1 MMVTPVI
8 PSVLEVRD
16 LSVHFGDTPAVE
28 SMSFDLRSEET
39 LGLVGESGSGKS
51 MTALAVLGLL
61 PTNARVS
68 GSIRIDGQ
76 DVLTMGERRLSALRG
91 KTASMI
97 FQEPALSLN
106 PVMSVGRQVSEVV
119 VRHEGL
125 SRAAARARAI
135 ELFDLVGLRDPAQL
149 YSEYPHRLSGGMQ
162 QRVMISIA
170 IACRPKILIA
180 DEPTT
185 ALDVTVQAQVL
196 ELIDR
201 LRRQL
206 SMSVLLI
213 THDIGVVADW
223 TDRVIVMQAGRK
235 REEAPTARLLADPQH
250 PYTRQLLAASLPLG
264 SDLHFRTGRLPEMTA
279 AANPIEGADAA
290 AVR

>member
-1 MMVTPVI
+1 MTSKAPV
-8 PSVLEVRD
+8 LTVRD
-16 LSVHFGDTPAVE
+16 LSVHFGAMPVVE
-28 SMSFDLRSEET
+28 GMNFELYPEET

-68 GSIRIDGQ
+68 GSVLLDGQ
-76 DVLTMGERRLSALRG
+76 DILKVSPRRLSALRG
-91 KTASMI
+91 RAASMI
-97 FQEPALSLN
+97 FQEPSLSLN
-106 PVMSVGRQVSEVV
+106 PVLSVGKQVAEVII
-119 VRHEGL
+119 RHEGL
-125 SRAAARARAI
+125 SRAAARVRTV
-135 ELFDLVGLRDPAQL
+135 ELFDLVGLKNPAGL
-149 YSEYPHRLSGGMQ
+149 FDEYPHRLSGGMQ

-223 TDRVIVMQAGRK
+223 TDRVIVMQGGRK
-235 REEAPTARLLADPQH
+235 REEAPTAQLLADPQH

-264 SDLHFRTGRLPEMTA
+264 SALHFRTARLPEMGSTT
-279 AANPIEGADAA
+279 
-290 AVR
+290 

>member
-1 MMVTPVI
+1 MAAPF
-8 PSVLEVRD
+8 PRSVLEVRD
-16 LSVHFGDTPAVE
+16 LSVHFGETPAVE
-28 SMSFDLRSEET
+28 GMSFDLRAEET

-51 MTALAVLGLL
+51 MTALAILGLL
-61 PTNARVS
+61 PKNARVS

-125 SRAAARARAI
+125 SGAAARARAI

-235 REEAPTARLLADPQH
+235 REEAPTARLLAEPQH

-264 SDLHFRTGRLPEMTA
+264 SELHFRTARLPEMSAPET
-279 AANPIEGADAA
+279 PIEGADATSLH
-290 AVR
+290 